1 MTRGPISEIALE
13 EALPIAK
20 LRGRVFF
27 LRPDPECPCDFQIL
41 NNREDVFVRVKRSRC
56 LYCSLAEM
64 EALYRESIQK
74 LRLIP
79 LSASV
84 QRELWVCS
92 RYGRWR
98 FFRITDS
105 GMEEISL
112 PVVQRV

>member
-1 MTRGPISEIALE
+1 MTRGPVSEIALE

-20 LRGRVFF
+20 LRGRIFF

-98 FFRITDS
+98 FFRITDT
-105 GMEEISL
+105 GMEEIAV
-112 PVVQRV
+112 PAV